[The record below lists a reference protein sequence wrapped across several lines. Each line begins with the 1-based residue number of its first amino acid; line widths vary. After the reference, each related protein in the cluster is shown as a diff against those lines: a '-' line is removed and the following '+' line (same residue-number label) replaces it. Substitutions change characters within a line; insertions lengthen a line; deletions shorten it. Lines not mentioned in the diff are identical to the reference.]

1 MVIMSI
7 LQGRIVTYYIICLN
21 QSSIN
26 HYSNQ
31 PTNQPTNKLANQPT
45 DQPASQST
53 AVCNYA
59 LSNPK
64 NVNKTSLYQL
74 ESKMFVLSLTGNN
87 YTLDYKCGQKP
98 KF

>member
-7 LQGRIVTYYIICLN
+7 LQGRIVTYYIVCLN

-26 HYSNQ
+26 HYS
-31 PTNQPTNKLANQPT
+31 NQPTNKLANQPT
-45 DQPASQST
+45 DQPASQSI

-87 YTLDYKCGQKP
+87 YTLVDYK
-98 KF
+98 